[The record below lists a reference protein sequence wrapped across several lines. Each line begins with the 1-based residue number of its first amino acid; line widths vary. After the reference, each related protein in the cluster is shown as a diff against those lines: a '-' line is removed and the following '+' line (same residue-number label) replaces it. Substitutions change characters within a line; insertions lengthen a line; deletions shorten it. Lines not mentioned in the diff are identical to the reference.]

1 MAEMGLR
8 DVPLDISSDEKYVHF
23 HVRIRESNVERVP
36 SGAHEEI
43 TSDSLKA
50 CERKLKNCNGSTEYE
65 AAPFSVKWDIV
76 PRL

>member
-1 MAEMGLR
+1 MRVLAEMGLR
-8 DVPLDISSDEKYVHF
+8 DVPLDISSDEKYVHS
-23 HVRIRESNVERVP
+23 HVRIWESNTERVP

-43 TSDSLKA
+43 TSDSLK
-50 CERKLKNCNGSTEYE
+50 RKLKNYNGSTEYG